1 MCFQLLL
8 LTITLVSKMADMGNV
23 VSFLANEL
31 ANEDEERSQIE
42 LIFLLM
48 NRPGSQLTH
57 LPALMSV
64 TLFR

>member
-1 MCFQLLL
+1 
-8 LTITLVSKMADMGNV
+8 MADMGNV